1 MYIGTV
7 ETVHKTAPR
16 RRRPREDCDVAAE
29 GDDTD
34 RADVRSLHLAT
45 TVPTEDPSRSGEL
58 FARLERIG
66 YDTAFSFEAKHD
78 PFLPLALAAQTTSTL
93 RLGTA
98 VAIGFAR
105 NPMVLANVGYDL
117 QQMSA
122 GRFVLGLGSQIRP
135 HIQNRFSEEWSR
147 PAARMREL
155 VCAVRAIWDCWEG
168 RAALHFDGDFYRHTL
183 MTPAFDPGPNPYGPP
198 PVFVGGFGP
207 RMIEVAGEVADG
219 LIVHP
224 FNSRRS
230 LEEIVLPAL
239 ARGRATADRAEQ
251 AVEVMWVMMVVTW
264 LTDEQ
269 HDIAIRSVK
278 DQLAFYGSTPAYAP
292 VLDVHGYGELH
303 HDLNRMSKAG
313 RWTEMADLIPDDLVE
328 HIAVV
333 GPRRELAPKILA
345 RATGIT
351 ARVSLVNS
359 RNPDPERYADIVD
372 DLRAL
377 E

>member
-1 MYIGTV
+1 MHI
-7 ETVHKTAPR
+7 
-16 RRRPREDCDVAAE
+16 
-29 GDDTD
+29 
-34 RADVRSLHLAT
+34 AT
-45 TVPTEDPSRSGEL
+45 TVPTEEPARAGEV

-78 PFLPLALAAQTTSTL
+78 PFLPLALAAQTTSRL

-135 HIQNRFSEEWSR
+135 HIQNRYSEEWSR

-155 VCAVRAIWDCWEG
+155 VLAVRAIWDCWEG
-168 RAALHFDGDFYRHTL
+168 NSELHFDGEFYRHTL

-198 PVFVGGFGP
+198 PVFIGGFGP

-224 FNSRRS
+224 FNSRLS
-230 LEEIVLPAL
+230 LEQLVLPAL
-239 ARGRATADRAEQ
+239 ARGRATGGRPDD
-251 AVEVMWVMMVVTW
+251 AVEIVWVTMVVTW
-264 LTDEQ
+264 DTDEQ
-269 HDIAIRSVK
+269 HDIAIASVK

-292 VLDVHGYGELH
+292 VLAAHGYGELH
-303 HDLNRMSKAG
+303 TDLNRMSKAG
-313 RWTEMADLIPDDLVE
+313 RWSEMAALIPDDFVE
-328 HIAVV
+328 DIAVV
-333 GPRRELAPKILA
+333 GPRRDIAAKIAA
-345 RATGIT
+345 RAAGIT
-351 ARVSLVNS
+351 DCVSLVNN
-359 RNPDPERYADIVD
+359 RNPDPALFADIVD
-372 DLRAL
+372 DLRARR
-377 E
+377 

>member
-1 MYIGTV
+1 M
-7 ETVHKTAPR
+7 
-16 RRRPREDCDVAAE
+16 
-29 GDDTD
+29 
-34 RADVRSLHLAT
+34 
-45 TVPTEDPSRSGEL
+45 

-66 YDTAFSFEAKHD
+66 YDTGFSFEAKHD
-78 PFLPLALAAQTTSTL
+78 PFLPLALATQTTVRL

-155 VCAVRAIWDCWEG
+155 VSAVRAIWDRWEG
-168 RAALHFDGDFYRHTL
+168 ASELRFDGEFYRHTL

-224 FNSRRS
+224 FNSRLT
-230 LEEIVLPAL
+230 LEQLVLPAL
-239 ARGRATADRAEQ
+239 ARGRAAVGRSVE
-251 AVEVMWVMMVVTW
+251 AVEVVWVMMVVTW
-264 LTDEQ
+264 TTDEQ

-292 VLDVHGYGELH
+292 VLEAHGYAELH
-303 HDLNRMSKAG
+303 ADLNRLSKAG
-313 RWTEMADLIPDDLVE
+313 RWSEMAELIPDDFVE
-328 HIAVV
+328 AVAV
-333 GPRRELAPKILA
+333 IGPRRAIAGKISA
-345 RATGIT
+345 RVSGIT
-351 ARVSLVNS
+351 DRVSLVNN
-359 RNPDPERYADIVD
+359 RNPDPELFADIVA

-377 E
+377 G

>member
-1 MYIGTV
+1 MHV
-7 ETVHKTAPR
+7 
-16 RRRPREDCDVAAE
+16 
-29 GDDTD
+29 
-34 RADVRSLHLAT
+34 AT
-45 TVPTEDPSRSGEL
+45 TVPTVDPARSGEL

-66 YDTAFSFEAKHD
+66 YDAGFSFEAKHD
-78 PFLPLALAAQTTSTL
+78 PFLPLALASQTTSRL

-155 VCAVRAIWDCWEG
+155 VLAVRAVWDCWEG
-168 RAALHFDGDFYRHTL
+168 GSELRFTGDFYLHTL
-183 MTPAFDPGPNPYGPP
+183 MTPAFNPGPNPFGPP

-230 LEEIVLPAL
+230 LEQLVLPAL
-239 ARGRATADRAEQ
+239 ARGRLVGDRADD
-251 AVEVMWVMMVVTW
+251 AVEIVWVVMVVTW
-264 LTDEQ
+264 STDEQ

-292 VLDVHGYGELH
+292 VLDAHGLGELH
-303 HDLNRMSKAG
+303 DDLNRMSKEG
-313 RWTEMADLIPDDLVE
+313 RWPEMAALIPDEFVE
-328 HIAVV
+328 QIAVV
-333 GPRRELAPKILA
+333 GPRSEIAGKIAA
-345 RATGIT
+345 RTSGIT
-351 ARVSLVNS
+351 DRVSLVNN
-359 RNPDPERYADIVD
+359 RNPDAELFADVVD
-372 DLRAL
+372 DLRRL
-377 E
+377 SPR

>member
-1 MYIGTV
+1 MHI
-7 ETVHKTAPR
+7 
-16 RRRPREDCDVAAE
+16 
-29 GDDTD
+29 
-34 RADVRSLHLAT
+34 AT
-45 TVPTEDPSRSGEL
+45 TVPTEDPARSGEL
-58 FARLERIG
+58 FSRLERIG

-78 PFLPLALAAQTTSTL
+78 PFLPLALASQTTIRL

-117 QQMSA
+117 QQMSE

-135 HIQNRFSEEWSR
+135 HIQNRFSETWSQ

-155 VCAVRAIWDCWEG
+155 VLAVRAIWDCWEG
-168 RAALHFDGDFYRHTL
+168 RSELRFNGDFYRHTL

-198 PVFVGGFGP
+198 PVFIGGFGP

-230 LEEIVLPAL
+230 LEQLVLPAL
-239 ARGRATADRAEQ
+239 ARGRASARRADQ
-251 AVEVMWVMMVVTW
+251 AVEIVWVMMVVTW
-264 LTDEQ
+264 NTDEQ
-269 HDIAIRSVK
+269 HDVAIRSVK
-278 DQLAFYGSTPAYAP
+278 EQLAFYGSTPAYAP
-292 VLDVHGYGELH
+292 VLATHGYDALH
-303 HDLNRMSKAG
+303 DDLNRVSKAG
-313 RWTEMADLIPDDLVE
+313 RWTEMADLIPDELVE

-333 GPRRELAPKILA
+333 GPRNEIAGKISA
-345 RATGIT
+345 RANGI
-351 ARVSLVNS
+351 ADRVSLVNN
-359 RNPDPERYADIVD
+359 RNPDAELYADIVE

-377 E
+377 SPR

>member
-1 MYIGTV
+1 MHI
-7 ETVHKTAPR
+7 
-16 RRRPREDCDVAAE
+16 
-29 GDDTD
+29 
-34 RADVRSLHLAT
+34 AT
-45 TVPTEDPSRSGEL
+45 TVPTEDPARSGEL

-66 YDTAFSFEAKHD
+66 YDTGYSFEAKHD
-78 PFLPLALAAQTTSTL
+78 PFLPLALASQTTSRL

-105 NPMVLANVGYDL
+105 NPMVLANIGYDL

-135 HIQNRFSEEWSR
+135 HIRNRFSQEWSR

-155 VCAVRAIWDCWEG
+155 VLAVRAIWDCWDRGSEL
-168 RAALHFDGDFYRHTL
+168 RFDGEFYRHTL

-230 LEEIVLPAL
+230 LEQLVLPAL
-239 ARGRATADRAEQ
+239 ARGRAVAGRADD
-251 AVEVMWVMMVVTW
+251 AVQVVWVMMVVTW
-264 LTDEQ
+264 KTDEQ
-269 HDIAIRSVK
+269 HEIAIRSVK

-292 VLDVHGYGELH
+292 VLDTHGCAGLH
-303 HDLNRMSKAG
+303 ADLNRLSKAG
-313 RWTEMADLIPDDLVE
+313 RWSEMAALIPDDLVE
-328 HIAVV
+328 AIAVV
-333 GPRRELAPKILA
+333 GPRRDIADKIAA
-345 RATGIT
+345 RVRGIT
-351 ARVSLVNS
+351 DRVSLVNN
-359 RNPDPERYADIVD
+359 RNPDPELFADIVD

-377 E
+377 G